1 MPEINWYPGHMAK
14 TRRMLIEQLKSIDAV
29 IELCDARAP
38 HATRNPDLNA
48 LCRGKARILVLNK
61 ADLANDQV
69 TKLWLDHYKKQNLT
83 AIRFNANGGKTREIM
98 AAIEQATKPVVE
110 KMKAKGV
117 MKTVRLMVIG
127 IPNVGKS
134 TFINRIFGSAIA
146 KSSDRPGVT
155 RTKQWVKVGPYLE
168 LMDTPGMLWP
178 KLGDQGNARTLAYLG
193 SVRDQILDTE
203 GLANDL
209 IGRLMEIAPEAARA
223 RFKLPETLE
232 EDDCWLYAACRG
244 RGWILS
250 GGRLDTDRGAAVI
263 LDEFRGGKIGRIT
276 LDKPVAPLQPD
287 DFRPAPKAAPAAVKP
302 AEEPAADEEADF
314 DDDL

>member
-1 MPEINWYPGHMAK
+1 MPDINWYPGHMAK
-14 TRRMLIEQLKSIDAV
+14 TRRMLIDQLKSIDAV

-61 ADLANDQV
+61 ADLANDAV
-69 TKLWLDHYKKQNLT
+69 TKLWLDHYKKQNLP

-98 AAIEQATKPVVE
+98 AAIEQATKPVVDR
-110 KMKAKGV
+110 MKARGV

-134 TFINRIFGSAIA
+134 TFINRIFGGSIA

-155 RTKQWVKVGPYLE
+155 RTKQWVRVGPYLE

-178 KLGDQGNARTLAYLG
+178 KLGDQENARTLAYLG
-193 SVRDQILDTE
+193 SIKDEIMDSE

-209 IGRLMEIAPEAARA
+209 IGRLMTIAPEATRA
-223 RFKLPETLE
+223 RFKLPEELP
-232 EDDCWLYAACRG
+232 EDLCWLEAACKG

-250 GGRLDTDRGAAVI
+250 GGRFDTDRGAAVV
-263 LDEFRGGKIGRIT
+263 LDEFRGGKVGRIT
-276 LDKPVAPLQPD
+276 LDKPVPPM
-287 DFRPAPKAAPAAVKP
+287 RPEPYRDGAQKP
-302 AEEPAADEEADF
+302 AEAAETPQDF
-314 DDDL
+314 EDDAE

>member
-1 MPEINWYPGHMAK
+1 MPDINWYPGHMAK

-61 ADLANDQV
+61 ADLANDQI
-69 TKLWLDHYKKQNLT
+69 TRQWLDHYKQQNLT

-98 AAIEQATKPVVE
+98 AAIEQATKPVVDR
-110 KMKAKGV
+110 MKARGV

-134 TFINRIFGSAIA
+134 TFINRIFGGSIA

-155 RTKQWVKVGPYLE
+155 RTKQWVRVGPYLE

-193 SVRDQILDTE
+193 SIRDQIMDGE

-209 IGRLMEIAPEAARA
+209 IGRLMEIAPEATRA
-223 RFKLPETLE
+223 RFKLPEELPG
-232 EDDCWLYAACRG
+232 DLCWLEAACKG

-250 GGRLDTDRGAAVI
+250 GGRFDTDRGAAVV
-263 LDEFRGGKIGRIT
+263 LDEFRGGKVGRIT
-276 LDKPVAPLQPD
+276 LDKPVPPM
-287 DFRPAPKAAPAAVKP
+287 RPEDYRDSAEKP
-302 AEEPAADEEADF
+302 AEGAPEAAERA
-314 DDDL
+314 DDLPGGDE

>member
-1 MPEINWYPGHMAK
+1 MPDINWYPGHMAK
-14 TRRMLIEQLKSIDAV
+14 TRRMLTEQLRAIDAV

-48 LCRGKARILVLNK
+48 LCRGKARILILNK
-61 ADLANDQV
+61 ADLANDAV
-69 TKLWLDHYKKQNLT
+69 TKLWLDHYREQKLT
-83 AIRFNANGGKTREIM
+83 AIRFNSNGGKTREIM
-98 AAIEQATKPVVE
+98 AAIEQATAPVVE
-110 KMKAKGV
+110 RMKARGV

-134 TFINRIFGSAIA
+134 TFINRIFGGSIA

-155 RTKQWVKVGPYLE
+155 RSKQWVRVGPYLE

-193 SVRDQILDTE
+193 SVRDEILDSE

-209 IGRLMEIAPEAARA
+209 LGRLLEIAPEATRA
-223 RFKLPETLE
+223 RFKLPDAPIEEGDSLLE
-232 EDDCWLYAACRG
+232 AACRG

-250 GGRLDTDRGAAVI
+250 GGRTDTTRGAAVV
-263 LDEFRGGKIGRIT
+263 LDEFRGGKVGRIT
-276 LDKPVAPLQPD
+276 LDKPVPPMRPEDFAP
-287 DFRPAPKAAPAAVKP
+287 RKTNAGAATN
-302 AEEPAADEEADF
+302 ADEML
-314 DDDL
+314 DDEQ